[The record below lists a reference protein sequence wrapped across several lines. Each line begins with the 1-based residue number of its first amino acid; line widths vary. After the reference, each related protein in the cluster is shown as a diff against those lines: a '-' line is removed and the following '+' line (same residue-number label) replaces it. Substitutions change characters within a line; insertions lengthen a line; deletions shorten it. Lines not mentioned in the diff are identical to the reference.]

1 MGESDF
7 RVLDNRLEGPGDARG
22 VSIIL
27 RKEVVVGGARETDPM
42 NGN

>member
-27 RKEVVVGGARETDPM
+27 RKEVVGGARETDPI